1 MSISFK
7 SAPAASLAPKAETG
21 NFLTELRSLAALW
34 RRRLSERAELAQCSE
49 RDLRDMGVSRATALG
64 EIRKPF
70 WRG

>member
-7 SAPAASLAPKAETG
+7 SAPAVSLAPKAKTSSP
-21 NFLTELRSLAALW
+21 LTELRSLVALW
-34 RRRLSERAELAQCSE
+34 RRRVSDRAELAQCSD